1 MNKEI
6 TQGKWKQLRGAV
18 KQLWGYSLT
27 QQTLQEALE
36 AGLE

>member
-1 MNKEI
+1 MNKDI
-6 TQGKWKQLRGAV
+6 TQGKWRQLRGAV
-18 KQLWGYSLT
+18 KQPWVYSLT